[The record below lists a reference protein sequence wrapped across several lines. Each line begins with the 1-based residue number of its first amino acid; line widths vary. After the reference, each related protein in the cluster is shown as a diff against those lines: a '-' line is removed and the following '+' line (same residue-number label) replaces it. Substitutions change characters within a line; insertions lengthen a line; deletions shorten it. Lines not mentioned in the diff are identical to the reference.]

1 MSVDTERERTADRT
15 DVEAMGRQLGEAIA
29 DLPEYEQYE
38 EARVAVEDSEEAQE
52 RIESFERMRQEFVI
66 ARQSGDATQEDL
78 DALQDAQRELHGMPV
93 MEAYLAAQS
102 DLLDRLK
109 VVNEAISDPVSL
121 DFGEEAGGCCHD

>member
-29 DLPEYEQYE
+29 GLPEYEQYE

>member
-109 VVNEAISDPVSL
+109 VVNEAISDPLSL